1 MCFHPARS
9 DLSEV
14 SVFYQDSQQLSIR
27 RKAYVSS
34 LFRNVPSLISLEVS
48 PFCFWFLS
56 LIVVFLVFTF
66 GSVLWFLS
74 LFFYLVV
81 GLARSGAL
89 RSPQGGALRAKRRAR
104 PTTAASRPGARLTLP
119 SLSLVAVPPSAT
131 GGQTE
136 APTSASLGA
145 VPEQIR
151 GGQGR

>member
-56 LIVVFLVFTF
+56 LIVVFLVFIL
-66 GSVLWFLS
+66 GSVFGFCLWFFILS
-74 LFFYLVV
+74 LALP
-81 GLARSGAL
+81 GAEL
-89 RSPQGGALRAKRRAR
+89 WSPQGGALRAKRRAR

-119 SLSLVAVPPSAT
+119 SPSLVGAPPLAT
-131 GGQTE
+131 GGQTGGTHFCF
-136 APTSASLGA
+136 AR
-145 VPEQIR
+145 R
-151 GGQGR
+151 GGRADLGWPGT